1 MWVHQLLLPA
11 GDDNLQNGGE
21 GDSYR
26 LCLAL
31 VFLTLSMHMLICS
44 MFSLNILLSAAL
56 IIHLL
61 VITVPISK
69 YREINKNT

>member
-1 MWVHQLLLPA
+1 MGVHQLPLPT
-11 GDDNLQNGGE
+11 GDENLQNGG
-21 GDSYR
+21 GDSHR
-26 LCLAL
+26 LVAD
-31 VFLTLSMHMLICS
+31 FLTLSMHMLMCS
-44 MFSLNILLSAAL
+44 MFSLNILLSVPL

>member
-21 GDSYR
+21 GDSYG

-31 VFLTLSMHMLICS
+31 VFLTLSMYMLICS
-44 MFSLNILLSAAL
+44 MFSLNILLSVAL

-61 VITVPISK
+61 VIAVPISK